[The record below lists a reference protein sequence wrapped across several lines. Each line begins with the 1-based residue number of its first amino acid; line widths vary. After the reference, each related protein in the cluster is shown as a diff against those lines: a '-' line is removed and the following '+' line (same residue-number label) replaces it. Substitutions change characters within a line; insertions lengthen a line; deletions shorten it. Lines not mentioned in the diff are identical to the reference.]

1 MSGTISKAHYND
13 RAKARAESN
22 KAKKIGVVRL
32 TKKGTP
38 SKVERDT
45 QYFWNDAQA
54 ELYIQTMA
62 AQGVTC
68 VRI

>member
-1 MSGTISKAHYND
+1 MANISKAHYND

-22 KAKKIGVVRL
+22 KAKKIAVVRL
-32 TKKGTP
+32 TKLATP

-45 QYFWNDAQA
+45 QYFWNDSQV

-62 AQGVTC
+62 AQGETC
-68 VRI
+68 IRI

>member
-22 KAKKIGVVRL
+22 KAKKIAVVRL

-45 QYFWNDAQA
+45 QYFWTDAQA

>member
-1 MSGTISKAHYND
+1 MANISKAHYND
-13 RAKARAESN
+13 RISAREEPN
-22 KAKKIGVVRL
+22 TAKKIGVVRL

-45 QYFWNDAQA
+45 QYFWNDAQVT
-54 ELYIQTMA
+54 LYIENMA